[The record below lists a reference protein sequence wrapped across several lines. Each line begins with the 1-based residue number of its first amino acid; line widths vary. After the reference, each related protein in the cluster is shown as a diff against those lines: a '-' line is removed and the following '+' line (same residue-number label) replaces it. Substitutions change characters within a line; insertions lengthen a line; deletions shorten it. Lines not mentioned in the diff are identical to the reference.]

1 MSCPSIYP
9 ALSCVALLQ
18 HGHMPFSQ
26 AALPKIKW
34 LTVYISPLPSNET
47 GARANE
53 KRCDVCLARKRERL
67 DHLGKKK
74 RNEKNKQ
81 KNKQA
86 AILASNVANSSLQ
99 KKKKIC
105 HQTMSLRLI

>member
-47 GARANE
+47 GAQAND
-53 KRCDVCLARKRERL
+53 KRSDVGPAQKMERL
-67 DHLGKKK
+67 KHLG
-74 RNEKNKQ
+74 EKNK
-81 KNKQA
+81 
-86 AILASNVANSSLQ
+86 
-99 KKKKIC
+99 
-105 HQTMSLRLI
+105 

>member
-47 GARANE
+47 GAWANE
-53 KRCDVCLARKRERL
+53 KRCDVGLAQKRERL
-67 DHLGKKK
+67 EHLGKKQ
-74 RNEKNKQ
+74 NEKK
-81 KNKQA
+81 KKKA
-86 AILASNVANSSLQ
+86 ATLAANVANSSLQ
-99 KKKKIC
+99 KNSTIKSWVCGSYKC
-105 HQTMSLRLI
+105 SAD